1 MIEKILDFVLGPYG
15 RMVGDFYIEHQLL
28 INTIVV
34 GTALASKFYLK
45 QRKPST
51 QSNLSVEA
59 AELNE
64 R

>member
-15 RMVGDFYIEHQLL
+15 RMVRDFYVEHQML

-34 GTALASKFYLK
+34 GVALASKFYFK
-45 QRKPST
+45 QRKPSI
-51 QSNLSVEA
+51 QPNLSVEA
-59 AELNE
+59 AETDE

>member
-15 RMVGDFYIEHQLL
+15 RMIGDFYVEHQML

-34 GTALASKFYLK
+34 AVALASKFYIK
-45 QRKPST
+45 QKRSST
-51 QSNLSVEA
+51 QSNLAVEA
-59 AELNE
+59 VEPNE